1 MKYFVLA
8 SLLIVIVAYVRL
20 NPSLQEEQSVLG
32 LQAPAVDEVEKL
44 VFDQSNFYQSVQ
56 AITGAP
62 KNDKIKGGIVPH
74 HTLAGQLIADL
85 LSRIDSGRIK
95 TIILLSPNHW
105 NAGDSDIISSQS
117 QWDTPVGVVRV
128 NTTILDSLVSKNVV
142 SIQTDIMKG
151 EHGIVELLPYIK
163 HYLPST
169 SLVPLVIKNGLTM
182 QQIDHYSD
190 VLAEIVDDP
199 TVVIIGAFDFSH
211 YQYPN
216 ISAQKDEETKS
227 AILNHDYDSIQN
239 FGNDHTDAS
248 SALALLMKVMES
260 VDTGAPEI
268 INNTNSANILGV
280 YSAETTSYFEIIYT
294 K

>member
-32 LQAPAVDEVEKL
+32 SQSPAVNAVEKL
-44 VFDQSNFYQSVQ
+44 AFDQSNFYQSIQ
-56 AITGAP
+56 AITGTS
-62 KNDKIKGGIVPH
+62 KNEGIKGGVVPH

-85 LSRIDSGRIK
+85 LSRIDSDRIK

-105 NAGDSDIISSQS
+105 NVGNSDIISSQS
-117 QWDTPVGVVRV
+117 QWDTPVGLMRV
-128 NTTILDSLVSKNVV
+128 NNTILDSLVLKNVV
-142 SIQTDIMKG
+142 SIQPDVVRG
-151 EHGIVELLPYIK
+151 EHGVVELLPYIEY
-163 HYLPST
+163 YLPSS

-182 QQIDHYSD
+182 QQIDRYAD

-199 TVVIIGAFDFSH
+199 AVVIIGAFDFSH

-216 ISAQKDEETKS
+216 ISVQKDEETKN
-227 AILNHDYDSIQN
+227 AILSHDYDSIHN

-248 SALALLMKVMES
+248 SALTLFIKIMES
-260 VDTGAPEI
+260 VGAGAPEI

-280 YSAETTSYFEIIYT
+280 YSVETTSYFEIIYT